1 MKNICILIT
10 NRTNY
15 SKIKPILLNLK
26 SYEEVSI
33 KIVLSSSA
41 IISKYGNLIDLIRQD
56 GFEINFSID
65 SLLLN
70 DKHSSMAIS
79 AGISMIQHAN
89 YFQNNNVNFVLTV
102 GDRFDM
108 LTPVLAAKYMNIP
121 VFHLQ
126 GGEKSGSIDDTIR
139 NLISLSSEIH
149 FVATERSKQNLINLG
164 INKNKIFNFGCTAV
178 EYLITKV
185 DSLSSKNSIKLS
197 SGKVINLDEQKDYF
211 IVLLHPNTTRDDID
225 IDTVFSAIDKFQ
237 KKVFVFYPNV
247 DASNSIILSAIQKK
261 NNDSNYFIIKNLS
274 IEDFGVLMS
283 KSICFIGNS
292 SSGIRESASFR
303 IPFVNIGQRQ
313 NLREQNNNT
322 INCSSDMK
330 SIYEAISTAIQIK
343 PNLTGENIYY
353 QKYSSKKISDKIL
366 QIINYKNVQS
376 INS

>member
-15 SKIKPILLNLK
+15 SKIKPILINLK
-26 SYEEVSI
+26 RYNEISI

-41 IISKYGNLIDLIRQD
+41 IISKYGNLKDLIYQD
-56 GFEINFSID
+56 GFEIDLSID

-89 YFQNNNVNFVLTV
+89 YFQNINVDFVLTV

-149 FVATERSKQNLINLG
+149 FVATESSKQNLIALG
-164 INKNKIFNFGCTAV
+164 INENKIFNFGCTAV
-178 EYLITKV
+178 EYLINTV
-185 DSLSSKNSIKLS
+185 DSLSDINTIKLS
-197 SGKVINLDEQKDYF
+197 SGKVINLDVINDYF
-211 IVLLHPNTTRDDID
+211 IVLLHPDTTKGDID
-225 IDTVFSAIDKFQ
+225 ISAVFTAIDQFQ

-247 DASNSIILSAIQKK
+247 DASNSVILSAIQKK
-261 NNDSNYFIIKNLS
+261 INDSNYFIIKNLS
-274 IEDFGVLMS
+274 IEDFGILMS
-283 KSICFIGNS
+283 KSSCFIGNS

-303 IPFVNIGQRQ
+303 IPFVNIGERQ

-322 INCSSDMK
+322 INCNSDMN
-330 SIYEAISTAIQIK
+330 SIYDAISTAISIK

-353 QKYSSKKISDKIL
+353 QLKSSEKIAKKII
-366 QIINYKNVQS
+366 QIVKNNDV
-376 INS
+376 